1 MYHIAYKAI
10 GGVALA
16 VALVGCQ
23 QSSAMAPMPSA
34 TLAQPTAAASATQ
47 PSATLAPAA
56 TLAQPTAAAQAQPTA
71 VAASAQQAAE
81 IIARYYQA
89 IGQQQYAQAYQ
100 LWAEGGAASGQSA
113 EQFAQGFAQTA
124 GVQLAL
130 GEASAQGQ
138 SASVPVTITS
148 VENLSGGAQEV
159 RQYSGAY
166 TLRQDAGG
174 WKIASASIQPSATN
188 PQPPAERGDPQAL
201 IQAYYGAINAQQ
213 YGRAYTYWSGSGAA
227 SGQGFAAFAQ
237 GFATTAQVDLAFGQ
251 AQQDVAAGSAYASLP
266 VGIVAHQRDGSATA
280 FCGSY
285 QLRRVNVEPFQL
297 LGWSIDKAQI
307 GPAALAAS
315 ASQVLANGCGS

>member
-1 MYHIAYKAI
+1 MHHIAYTVI
-10 GGVALA
+10 GSIALA
-16 VALVGCQ
+16 GALVGCQ
-23 QSSAMAPMPSA
+23 QSSAMAPRPSA
-34 TLAQPTAAASATQ
+34 TLAPPTAAAMATQ

-56 TLAQPTAAAQAQPTA
+56 TQAQPTAAAAS
-71 VAASAQQAAE
+71 SAQQAAE

-89 IGQQQYAQAYQ
+89 IGQRQYAQAYP

-138 SASVPVTITS
+138 EASVPVTITS

-174 WKIASASIQPSATN
+174 WKITSASIQQSATN

-201 IQAYYGAINAQQ
+201 IQAYYSAINAQQ

-237 GFATTAQVDLAFGQ
+237 GFATTAQVNLAFGQ

-266 VGIVAHQRDGSATA
+266 VGIVAHQRDGSTTA